1 MMLWLRLAMPC
12 LCLLVVYSMA
22 LAQSPEGWD
31 RYLDRYRG
39 PYRGQVIDAETKAP
53 LAGAV
58 FVALW
63 RRDRVYPFQIVTE
76 NYAVREIVTDPEGRF
91 LLEARDVEEGA
102 PRRTHRPEF
111 LIFVPGYGAFPRF
124 QRSPTGFLGD
134 VFEGAGTTV
143 QLPRLESREER
154 RKHLFTFGPHSFS
167 ENPFKDLPQLMRT
180 LNEERTAIGL
190 SPYSPPEKQ

>member
-1 MMLWLRLAMPC
+1 MMLWGRATVSC
-12 LCLLVVYSMA
+12 LCLLVASSIA

-39 PYRGQVIDAETKAP
+39 PYRGQVIDADTKTP
-53 LAGAV
+53 LVGAV

-63 RRDRVYPFQIVTE
+63 RRDRVYPLHIVSE
-76 NYAVREIVTDPEGRF
+76 NYAVRETVTDQDGRF
-91 LLEARDVEEGA
+91 LLRARDVEEGA

-111 LIFVPGYGAFPRF
+111 LIFVPGYGSFPRF
-124 QRSPTGFLGD
+124 QKSPTGFLGD

-143 QLPRLESREER
+143 ELARLEGREER
-154 RKHLFTFGPHSFS
+154 RKSLSTSSPHRFS

-180 LNEERTAIGL
+180 LNQERIAIGL
-190 SPYSPPEKQ
+190 SPYSPAETE